1 MRGAITMAITWPG
14 IRQKLWALAIAGL
27 GVAGLF
33 VFDRPPSLLL
43 LSGLLVNAWITAFHA
58 QRSSGSTL
66 SEIKSEFQSGKY
78 VRPRYVHYLNLL
90 SCGLVIAAF
99 VVNVANH

>member
-1 MRGAITMAITWPG
+1 MAITWPG

-33 VFDRPPSLLL
+33 VFDKPQSLLF

-58 QRSSGSTL
+58 QPSSRSTL
-66 SEIKSEFQSGKY
+66 SEIKAEFRSGKY